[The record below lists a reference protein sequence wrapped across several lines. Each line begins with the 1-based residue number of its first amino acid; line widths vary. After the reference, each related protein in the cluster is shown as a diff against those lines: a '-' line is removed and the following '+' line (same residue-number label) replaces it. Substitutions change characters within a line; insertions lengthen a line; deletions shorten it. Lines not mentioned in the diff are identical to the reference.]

1 MPRTT
6 PGNVQDILGPHYDGK
21 SAITP
26 FIETANSLVSRI
38 AANDTLAT
46 LSGVDL
52 ELIER
57 WLAAH
62 FYAHADQLM
71 TSKST
76 GGASGSFQGQ
86 TGMVLES
93 TQYGQTAMLLDST
106 GYLSRLNNETKSGTK
121 QKAQM
126 FWIGKKTV

>member
-1 MPRTT
+1 MSRTT
-6 PGNVQDILGPHYDGK
+6 SGNVQGILSSHYDGT
-21 SAITP
+21 AVLTP
-26 FIETANSLVSRI
+26 FIDTANSLVSRV
-38 AANDTLAT
+38 ATADTLVT
-46 LSGVDL
+46 LSAVDL

-106 GYLSRLNNETKSGTK
+106 GYLSRLSNETKTGTK
-121 QKAQM
+121 QKAQL
-126 FWIGKKTV
+126 FWLGKTA